1 MGACGEHE
9 GMDKGAYG
17 AHVKKLAKELKEK
30 VAKTA
35 ADTVLR
41 DAKNVQQV
49 VQQVLS
55 NNHIDEQ
62 RDYQR
67 DHGNLAGYR
76 PSQVGPDHGYS
87 ILPADWRKMVDK
99 YRTEYHVDLLTFDAK
114 NRDQAEKQL
123 RDVHLTWIEQ
133 RFDRAANSFP
143 DPKASD
149 SQLNDLNAVGGEGQ
163 LVVITGSEK
172 SGQSQVNINEA
183 THPGQG
189 LLGAG
194 TFGLVSTIQGDVK
207 GWQAATAES
216 FSKQFLP
223 RIPTA
228 VTNQIAAVR
237 GVRNILAAHSGIV
250 ALARKDI
257 DGLLH
262 DGITAV
268 EKFDDCCEGGDEVV
282 AWLAVAAGVAAV
294 IAGIIALPE
303 SGGLSAVGI
312 AAGVSIISDAMSAWK
327 DTNELTG
334 KAGDRKKSMNL
345 AGKTLEETVDKILD
359 ATDETYTELDKGYTE
374 IGNGF
379 NKLVNVISSSP
390 VLYEAPKPNDAFLNA
405 TPGNVRDVTE
415 SN

>member
-1 MGACGEHE
+1 MGACGEHV

-35 ADTVLR
+35 ADTVLK
-41 DAKNVQQV
+41 DAQNVREV
-49 VQQVLS
+49 VQQCLS
-55 NNHIDEQ
+55 NNHAEEQ
-62 RDYQR
+62 QEYQR
-67 DHGNLAGYR
+67 KNGNLAGYT

-87 ILPADWRKMVDK
+87 LLPKDWQTMVDK
-99 YRTEYHVDLLTFDAK
+99 YRKEYHVDLLTFDASNAK
-114 NRDQAEKQL
+114 QAEQQL
-123 RDVHLTWIEQ
+123 RDVHLTWIEE
-133 RFDRAANSFP
+133 RFNRAASTFP

-149 SQLNDLNAVGGEGQ
+149 AQLSDLNAIGGEGE
-163 LVVITGSEK
+163 LVLITGNEK
-172 SGQSQVNINEA
+172 AGQSQVNINEA

-194 TFGLVSTIQGDVK
+194 TFGLVSTIQTDVA

-228 VTNQIAAVR
+228 ISNQIAAVR
-237 GVRNILAAHSGIV
+237 GVRNILAAHSGLV
-250 ALARKDI
+250 TLARKDI

-268 EKFDDCCEGGDEVV
+268 EKYDDCCQGGDDVV
-282 AWLAVAAGVAAV
+282 AWLSVVAGVAA
-294 IAGIIALPE
+294 IIGGVLTLPE
-303 SGGLSAVGI
+303 SGGLSSAGI
-312 AAGVSIISDAMSAWK
+312 VAGVGLIADAMSAWK

-334 KAGDRKKSMNL
+334 KAADAKKQLNL
-345 AGKTLEETVDKILD
+345 AGGTLEETVDKIMQG
-359 ATDETYTELDKGYTE
+359 TDETYTELDKGYTE

-379 NKLVNVISSSP
+379 NKLVNVIGASP

-405 TPGNVRDVTE
+405 TPENVRGVTE